1 MTFLLNGLSTQF
13 RADLARH
20 LGFFRLILADQVGLA
35 VALVAAI
42 AMAVGGAGYWA
53 LAVQQVGQ
61 ALVILLMLVCT
72 TGWLPRGMHRGA
84 GMRPFITYGSSV
96 FGAQFLGYISRNVDS
111 FIIGS
116 RFGPTQLGLYNRA
129 FQLMMM
135 PLLQL
140 QAPATRVALPVLSR
154 LQDARDR
161 FNSFISFG
169 QTAVLALVGLVFALL
184 GAQASALVQIAL
196 GPSWMGA
203 VPIFQILLIA
213 GVFQA
218 ASYPVYWI
226 FLAKGLTR
234 SNLYYALVTR
244 PLMVGLI
251 ILGSLWGVY
260 GVAIGYTVS
269 IALGWPAGLIWIARV
284 ADVDTRR
291 LFTNGVRMFVAFGV
305 AALGS
310 YASTMA
316 MAADHPVL
324 RLVVGSAALLII
336 LVVEVAVWPRF
347 RADIAAL
354 IAARR
359 FLSKGGKPAA
369 GGSPDRTADPA
380 AEPQTAPA
388 AAAGTTTEPVREGS

>member
-1 MTFLLNGLSTQF
+1 
-13 RADLARH
+13 
-20 LGFFRLILADQVGLA
+20 
-35 VALVAAI
+35 
-42 AMAVGGAGYWA
+42 
-53 LAVQQVGQ
+53 
-61 ALVILLMLVCT
+61 MLVFT

-96 FGAQFLGYISRNVDS
+96 FGAQLLGYISRNVDS
-111 FIIGS
+111 FIIGVK
-116 RFGPTQLGLYNRA
+116 FGPAQLGLYNRA

-169 QTAVLALVGLVFALL
+169 QTAVLALVGMVFALL

-196 GPSWMGA
+196 GPSWLGA

-213 GVFQA
+213 GIFQA

-226 FLAKGLTR
+226 FLAKGLTK

-251 ILGSLWGVY
+251 ILGSVWGVY

-269 IALGWPAGLIWIARV
+269 IALGWPAGLIWISRV
-284 ADVDTRR
+284 ADVDTRQ
-291 LFTNGVRMFVAFGV
+291 LFNNGVRMFVAFGA
-305 AALGS
+305 AALAS
-310 YASTMA
+310 YASTMELP
-316 MAADHPVL
+316 ADEPLL
-324 RLVVGSAALLII
+324 RLVIGSVVLLAALALEG
-336 LVVEVAVWPRF
+336 LCWPRF
-347 RADIAAL
+347 RADLRAL
-354 IAARR
+354 LAARR
-359 FLSKGGKPAA
+359 FLSRGTKGKA
-369 GGSPDRTADPA
+369 GAKRPV
-380 AEPQTAPA
+380 
-388 AAAGTTTEPVREGS
+388 TEPIREGS